1 VAAIDKVNST
11 FGSGEDV
18 KAAYDNLNKV
28 LVETA
33 FAIPTNTY
41 DTGLTVAAK
50 KVDGFTL
57 DIDNMLV
64 LRTVGFKP

>member
-1 VAAIDKVNST
+1 
-11 FGSGEDV
+11 
-18 KAAYDNLNKV
+18 V

-41 DTGLTVAAK
+41 DTGLIVASK
-50 KVDGFTL
+50 NVDGFTH

-64 LRTVGFKP
+64 ARTIGFKP